1 MRLEEADLAREV
13 DQTLEPP
20 EHIQH
25 GEAAVAVDAAEAE
38 EAGGDITGTGAGA
51 VTEVVAA
58 TWTSVR
64 LVKCSTV
71 HLTRCNV

>member
-1 MRLEEADLAREV
+1 MDEADLAREV
-13 DQTLEPP
+13 NQTLEPP

-25 GEAAVAVDAAEAE
+25 GEAAPAVEAE